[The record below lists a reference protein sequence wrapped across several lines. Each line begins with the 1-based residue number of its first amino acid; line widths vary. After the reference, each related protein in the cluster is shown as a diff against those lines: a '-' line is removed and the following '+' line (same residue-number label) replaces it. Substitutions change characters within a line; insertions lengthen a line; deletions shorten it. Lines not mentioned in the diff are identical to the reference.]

1 MIKKFYWYQRFN
13 ISYYPKPSQDLIPT
27 DRTKQDLPFSVIDTD
42 YPGSFICKTK
52 GKRDVKVY
60 LLLFTC
66 SVTKAVHLE
75 RLSNQT
81 TQEFIQVLKQLKAR
95 RGRPKVIYSDNTEIF
110 EKASKWIKKVYKDER
125 MQEFLVTE
133 QVKWKFDLS
142 RAPLWGG
149 HFEMTVGL
157 INQCLYKATG
167 KAKLTKQELVEVILD
182 TEINLNN

>member
-1 MIKKFYWYQRFN
+1 MKRMIKKFYWYQRFN

-52 GKRDVKVY
+52 GKRDVKIY

-81 TQEFIQVLKQLKAR
+81 KQEFIQALKQQTAR
-95 RGRPKVIYSDNTEIF
+95 RGRPKVMYSDNAEIF

-125 MQEFLVTE
+125 MQEFLVTK

-142 RAPLWGG
+142 RVPW
-149 HFEMTVGL
+149 
-157 INQCLYKATG
+157 
-167 KAKLTKQELVEVILD
+167 
-182 TEINLNN
+182 